1 MKATKVGTE
10 WHGKAMRKR
19 DRQCKE
25 PNLGVGRQGR
35 AEPQAGAGEVAGAE
49 SAATDA
55 ASTVS
60 CQSVSAR
67 KAFTAAH

>member
-25 PNLGVGRQGR
+25 PNLGVARERRNRCREHGVLPERLR
-35 AEPQAGAGEVAGAE
+35 AQ
-49 SAATDA
+49 SLYRCTLI
-55 ASTVS
+55 SYQFLTVT
-60 CQSVSAR
+60 R
-67 KAFTAAH
+67 